1 MSQEGIDAVT
11 AIANED
17 PKRIGIWVSS
27 TPTGKRGF
35 FYNVCTNPDTGY
47 KAYHFP
53 STVNPDFDERME
65 GELRA
70 TMTVQGYIHEV
81 EAEFGEETVGVFR
94 KDAVERAKEQYLYSY
109 RELNLW
115 EREQY
120 KKAGY
125 DVDKII
131 YTPEYTREN
140 PAPKARRIVGV
151 DWDKFANDT
160 QIVITEFDEMLKKF
174 RVAKRY
180 EIPRGEFTFD
190 NAVNKLI
197 EIDEIWNPDYF
208 YIDAGYGE
216 YQIEALRKHGRDTRG
231 STLDK
236 KVKRIQFSQVFE
248 IVDPATK
255 EIDKKDAKNFMVNQT
270 SIVLERDQIV
280 LSPFDDMIW
289 KQMMDYQVIRITQS
303 GKPQYTSENEHAL
316 DCLMLTMLG
325 FTLEFPSLVKIL
337 EEAHYAR
344 YAKAKKVNV
353 EDSIRDKLFKGERE
367 VFQSEKPKQFEAK
380 DNPNW
385 RLEKVTLGYTKR
397 KKGAFSRTGRAPGG
411 FKRSMF

>member
-1 MSQEGIDAVT
+1 M
-11 AIANED
+11 
-17 PKRIGIWVSS
+17 
-27 TPTGKRGF
+27 
-35 FYNVCTNPDTGY
+35 
-47 KAYHFP
+47 
-53 STVNPDFDERME
+53 
-65 GELRA
+65 
-70 TMTVQGYIHEV
+70 